1 MIKDCTERKILLIKL
16 KSLEKIEREEDSKEE
31 VDTTADL
38 VKEVKDL
45 TEVIE
50 VDMATEAMETDK
62 AQEEEVIILTKETIE
77 SAVIVAAEVE
87 VMKKDKEIEAK
98 VVADDNFIE

>member
-16 KSLEKIEREEDSKEE
+16 KSLETIEREDSKEE

-45 TEVIE
+45 TEGVE

>member
-1 MIKDCTERKILLIKL
+1 MIKDCTERKILLIKQ
-16 KSLEKIEREEDSKEE
+16 KNQEKIEREEDSKEE
-31 VDTTADL
+31 ADTTADL

-45 TEVIE
+45 TEGVE

-77 SAVIVAAEVE
+77 SAVIVVAEVE

>member
-16 KSLEKIEREEDSKEE
+16 KSLEKIEREDSKEE